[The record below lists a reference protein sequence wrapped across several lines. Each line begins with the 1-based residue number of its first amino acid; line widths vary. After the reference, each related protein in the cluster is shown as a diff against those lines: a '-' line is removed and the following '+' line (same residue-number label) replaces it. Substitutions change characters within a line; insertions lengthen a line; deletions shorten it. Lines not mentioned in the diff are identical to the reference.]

1 MQRLVGLETEY
12 GLYIEGK
19 NPSELVFEA
28 AEVVRSYNASTFASP
43 WDYRREDPRKDAR
56 GFHVEYLQT
65 DPVDAQYDT
74 EGIASACMSAE
85 ARSDRVLPNGA
96 RLYNDHGHPEYSTPE
111 CVSLRELVAHDR
123 AGERIVWSCAQE
135 YMRRTGLKVH
145 IYKNNTD
152 FHGASYGCHEGYLMR
167 RSVPFEQ
174 VIRGMMPFFVTR
186 ILYAGAGKVG
196 VETPGIFGDVPYQL
210 SQRADF
216 FSVEASVDTL
226 YQRPIINTRD
236 EPHATPSRYRRL
248 HVICGDANMSE
259 YATALKVGTTRLVA
273 EMIETGWQPG
283 IAIRNPVETIR
294 RLSRDPQWKW
304 EVELEDG
311 RTLPAIEVQRLY
323 LREAQSR
330 YAHAD
335 TETQWL
341 LMAWEST
348 LDALERDPQQLADSL
363 DWVAKRLL
371 LEQFIESEGVDWKEP
386 IVQSLDLA
394 YHSIDP
400 QDGLFAG
407 LEQMGAVRRVVTDK
421 DIERAMCHPPSS
433 TRAWVRGTLVERYP
447 QAISAITWSRVQLT
461 FGEQAVTL
469 DLRDWVTQRVPQKVQ
484 RLAKAHNLTEFVN
497 TFRQL
502 HASRKSEEEGGNQP
516 CSGEQMTG

>member
-1 MQRLVGLETEY
+1 MQRLIGLETEY

-28 AEVVRSYNASTFASP
+28 AEVVRCYTASP
-43 WDYRREDPRKDAR
+43 FVTGWDYRREDPRKDAR

-65 DPVDAQYDT
+65 DPVDAQYDA
-74 EGIASACMSAE
+74 EGTSSANLSGE
-85 ARSDRVLPNGA
+85 TRSDRVLSNGA

-111 CVSLRELVAHDR
+111 CISLRELVAQDR

-135 YMRRTGLKVH
+135 YIKRTGLKVH

-167 RSVPFEQ
+167 RTVPFDT
-174 VIRGMMPFFVTR
+174 VIRAMMPFFVTR

-196 VETPGIFGDVPYQL
+196 VETPGVFGDVPYQL

-216 FSVEASVDTL
+216 YSVEASVDTL

-259 YATALKVGTTRLVA
+259 YVTALKVGTTRLVT
-273 EMIETGWQPG
+273 EMVDAGWQPG
-283 IAIRNPVETIR
+283 IAIRNPVETAR
-294 RLSRDPQWKW
+294 RLSRDPEWKW

-311 RTLPAIEVQRLY
+311 RTMPAIEVQRLY

-330 YAHAD
+330 FAHAD

-348 LDALERDPQQLADSL
+348 LDALERDPQELHDSL

-371 LEQFIESEGVDWKEP
+371 LEQFIESEGVSWREP
-386 IVQSLDLA
+386 LVQSLDLA

-421 DIERAMCHPPSS
+421 DIERAMCHPPAS
-433 TRAWVRGTLVERYP
+433 TRAWVRGTLIERYT
-447 QAISAITWSRVQLT
+447 QSVSAVTWSRIVLS
-461 FGEQAVTL
+461 FGEQVVGL
-469 DLRDWVTQRVPQKVQ
+469 DLRDWVTQRVSQKVQ
-484 RLAKAHNLTEFVN
+484 KLAKAHNLTEFVN
-497 TFRQL
+497 TFREL
-502 HASRKSEEEGGNQP
+502 HASRKAEAEGGNQP
-516 CSGEQMTG
+516 CSGEQTTD

>member
-28 AEVVRSYNASTFASP
+28 AEVVRCYTASPFATP

-65 DPVDAQYDT
+65 DPVDAQYDA
-74 EGIASACMSAE
+74 EGTSTANLLGE
-85 ARSDRVLPNGA
+85 TRSDRVLPSGA
-96 RLYNDHGHPEYSTPE
+96 RLYSDHGHPEYSTPE

-123 AGERIVWSCAQE
+123 AGERIVWHCAQE
-135 YMRRTGLKVH
+135 YMKRTGLKVH

-152 FHGASYGCHEGYLMR
+152 FHGASYGCHEGYLTR

-174 VIRGMMPFFVTR
+174 IIRGMMPFFVTR

-196 VETPGIFGDVPYQL
+196 VETPGIFGDVPYQI

-273 EMIETGWQPG
+273 EMIEMGWQPG
-283 IAIRNPVETIR
+283 IVIRNPVETIR
-294 RLSRDPQWKW
+294 RLSRDPEWKW
-304 EVELEDG
+304 GVELEDG
-311 RTLPAIEVQRLY
+311 HTVSAIEIQRLY
-323 LREAQSR
+323 LREAQR
-330 YAHAD
+330 RFAHAD

-341 LMAWEST
+341 LMAWENT
-348 LDALERDPQQLADSL
+348 LDALERDPQELADSL

-371 LEQFIESEGVDWKEP
+371 LEQFIESEGITWKEP
-386 IVQSLDLA
+386 LVQSLDLA

-407 LEQMGAVRRVVTDK
+407 LEQTGAVRRVVTDK
-421 DIERAMCHPPSS
+421 DIERATVHPPTS
-433 TRAWVRGTLVERYP
+433 TRAWVRGTLVERYA
-447 QAISAITWSRVQLT
+447 QAISGVTWSRVVLT
-461 FGEQAVTL
+461 FGEQVVTL
-469 DLRDWVTQRVPQKVQ
+469 DLRDWVTQRVPQKI
-484 RLAKAHNLTEFVN
+484 AKLTKANNLTEFVSM
-497 TFRQL
+497 FREL
-502 HASRKSEEEGGNQP
+502 HASRKHEAEGGNQP
-516 CSGEQMTG
+516 CSGKPMTD

>member
-28 AEVVRSYNASTFASP
+28 AEVVRCYNASAFASP

-56 GFHVEYLQT
+56 GFYVDHLQT
-65 DPVDAQYDT
+65 DPVDAQYDA
-74 EGIASACMSAE
+74 EGDSSASMSADT
-85 ARSDRVLPNGA
+85 RSDRVLTNGA

-123 AGERIVWSCAQE
+123 AGERIVWRCAQE

-145 IYKNNTD
+145 IFKNNTD

-167 RSVPFEQ
+167 RSVPFEHI
-174 VIRGMMPFFVTR
+174 IRGMMPFFVTR

-196 VETPGIFGDVPYQL
+196 VETPGVFGDVPYQL

-273 EMIETGWQPG
+273 ELIEEGWQPG
-283 IAIRNPVETIR
+283 VALRNPVETIR
-294 RLSRDPQWKW
+294 RLSRDPEWKW
-304 EVELEDG
+304 LVELEDG

-323 LREAQSR
+323 LQEAQKQF
-330 YAHAD
+330 AHAD

-348 LDALERDPQQLADSL
+348 LNALESDPQELADSL

-371 LEQFIESEGVDWKEP
+371 LEQFIENEGVAWREP

-400 QDGLFAG
+400 QEGLFAG
-407 LEQMGAVRRVVTDK
+407 LEQIGAVRRVVTDK
-421 DIERAMCHPPSS
+421 DIERAVCHPPNS
-433 TRAWVRGTLVERYP
+433 TRAWVRGALVERYP
-447 QAISAITWSRVQLT
+447 EAISGITWSRVVLS
-461 FGEQAVTL
+461 FGEQLVTL

-497 TFRQL
+497 TFREL
-502 HASRKSEEEGGNQP
+502 HASRKHEVEGGKEP
-516 CSGEQMTG
+516 CSGEQTTD

>member
-12 GLYIEGK
+12 GIYIEGK

-28 AEVVRSYNASTFASP
+28 SEVVRSYNSSAFASL
-43 WDYRREDPRKDAR
+43 WDYRHEDPRKDAR
-56 GFHVEYLQT
+56 GFHVQHLQT

-74 EGIASACMSAE
+74 EASALAAASTDT
-85 ARSDRVLPNGA
+85 RIDRVLPNGS

-123 AGERIVWSCAQE
+123 AGERIVWRCAQE
-135 YMRRTGLKVH
+135 YMHRMGLKVN
-145 IYKNNTD
+145 IYKNNVD
-152 FHGASYGCHEGYLMR
+152 YHGASYGCHEGYLVH
-167 RSVPFEQ
+167 RSVPFES
-174 VIRGMMPFFVTR
+174 ILRGLMPFFVTR

-216 FSVEASVDTL
+216 FSVEASIDTL

-273 EMIETGWQPG
+273 ELIEQNWLPNIT
-283 IAIRNPVETIR
+283 IRNPVEAIR
-294 RLSRDPQWKW
+294 RLSRDPSWKW
-304 EVELEDG
+304 EVELDDG
-311 RTLPAIEVQRLY
+311 RVMSAIDIQRLY
-323 LREAQSR
+323 LREAQNR

-335 TETQWL
+335 TETQWV
-341 LMAWEST
+341 LMAWENT

-371 LEQFIESEGVDWKEP
+371 LEHFIESEGVKWSDDVVK
-386 IVQSLDLA
+386 SLDLA
-394 YHSIDP
+394 YHSVDP

-407 LEQMGAVRRVVTDK
+407 LEQMGTVRRVVTDK
-421 DIERAMCHPPSS
+421 DIERAMSYPPSG
-433 TRAWVRGTLVERYP
+433 TRAWVRGTCVQRYH
-447 QAISAITWSRVQLT
+447 QAIAAITWSRIVLQS
-461 FGEQAVTL
+461 GEQTVTL
-469 DLRDWVTQRVPQKVQ
+469 DLSDWVSEHVPQKVQ
-484 RLAKAHNLTEFVN
+484 RLARTHNLTEFVKV
-497 TFRQL
+497 FCELQ
-502 HASRKSEEEGGNQP
+502 HSS
-516 CSGEQMTG
+516 